1 MEQGAVYLPHLARS
15 RAKYGVF
22 VLFMW
27 DDVGQNS
34 SDKTAVVHAEC
45 YATGDS
51 YKKTGINRQQVGVGS
66 HFEVHR
72 GRG

>member
-34 SDKTAVVHAEC
+34 SGACRVLR
-45 YATGDS
+45 YR
-51 YKKTGINRQQVGVGS
+51 RQL
-66 HFEVHR
+66 
-72 GRG
+72 